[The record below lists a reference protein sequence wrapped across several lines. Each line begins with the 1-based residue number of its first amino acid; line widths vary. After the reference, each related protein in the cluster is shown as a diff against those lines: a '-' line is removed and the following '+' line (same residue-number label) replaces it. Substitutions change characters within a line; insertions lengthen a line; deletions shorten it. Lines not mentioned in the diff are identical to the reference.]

1 MIRDGIRIGTHYE
14 YPFGGMATRPEW
26 LPNGEE
32 DWRRD
37 LAMIKSTGFDSIRI
51 RIGFDSSL
59 DEVGRLLDLCQE
71 LGLGVLFGFATFYV
85 NNDFLREFPDAK
97 IVDRQGQAYPLH
109 EHDYRWLRACID
121 HPVYRQRRDQLIADC
136 AARFGHHPAVFAWD
150 VHNEPSVGPGDHSC
164 YCPHTVAKYRQD
176 LAARFAAIGE
186 VNQRWG
192 SAFASFDAVEPPR
205 EITASADGF
214 WRDWREFVAR
224 NLSDFL
230 LGGAQIVK
238 AHLPGAPTSFN
249 YTYPFAPEHGG
260 QDWWIASQLDYASHS
275 SYPGAPHETA
285 AEVGV
290 RIDLLKAVTPG
301 KEVWVAEFQGG
312 PFANYILWRGIQL
325 ETEVNK
331 VFSHGCRALFFYRWE
346 PLLCGPEP
354 WINGMVEPDTYDT
367 ERRAAAQRVIAE
379 LRQHE
384 HLIAEGTTVA
394 PRVGIYLPRHVVW
407 TANAQDAPIEK
418 TVHGLYALFLD
429 LGYSVAFV
437 TEPLAE
443 PFSSDSGLALLI
455 LPFPA
460 GYCEDEW
467 QAILAY
473 AERGGSVIVD
483 LPMSTTE
490 EANAAAT
497 RLGLHCTNLIRPI
510 YYLVSGW
517 SLTDTQGRF
526 AGYAFHERVD
536 VQGHGGEVVATF
548 RDNGMA
554 GLIATGPGG
563 RVLVSAFPLGRSY
576 FSSLHQGLRET
587 IRKWLPSSLAPDIH
601 ITGVPIEYRSLVE
614 ARVLESPKGN
624 LLFVMNRSGYD
635 WQIEVRPRGY
645 QAVAVKLPAYG
656 AVHQTLL
663 PLTDRPPLRKEIVR

>member
-1 MIRDGIRIGTHYE
+1 MMGDGIRIGTHYE

-26 LPNGEE
+26 LPNGED

-59 DEVGRLLDLCQE
+59 DEVARLLDLCQE
-71 LGLGVLFGFATFYV
+71 TGLGVLFGFATFYV
-85 NNDFLREFPDAK
+85 HNDFLREFPDAK
-97 IVDRQGQAYPLH
+97 VVDRLGLAYPLH

-136 AARFGHHPAVFAWD
+136 AARFGRHPAVFAWD

-164 YCPHTVAKYRQD
+164 YCRHTIAKYRQD
-176 LAARFAAIGE
+176 LAERFATIDE
-186 VNQRWG
+186 VNRRWG
-192 SAFASFDAVEPPR
+192 SVFASFAAVEPPH
-205 EITASADGF
+205 ELTTSPDSF
-214 WRDWREFVAR
+214 WRDWREFIAR

-230 LGGAQIVK
+230 LGGVQIVK
-238 AHLPGAPTSFN
+238 SHRPDAPTSFN

-275 SYPGAPHETA
+275 SYPGPAHETA

-290 RIDLLKAVTPG
+290 RIDLLKALAPG

-312 PFANYILWRGIQL
+312 PFANYTLWRGIQL

-331 VFSHGCRALFFYRWE
+331 VFSHGCRSLFFYRWD
-346 PLLCGPEP
+346 PLMCGPEP

-379 LRQHE
+379 LREHE
-384 HLIAEGTTVA
+384 QIIATGTTVS
-394 PRVGIYLPRHVVW
+394 PRIGIYLPRHVVW
-407 TANAQDAPIEK
+407 TASTHDAPIEK

-437 TEPLAE
+437 TEP
-443 PFSSDSGLALLI
+443 FSGDGDLALLV
-455 LPFPA
+455 LPFPM
-460 GYCEDEW
+460 GYSEAEW
-467 QAILAY
+467 QAIMAY
-473 AERGGSVIVD
+473 TERGGSVIVD
-483 LPMSTTE
+483 LPMTTTE
-490 EANAAAT
+490 ETNAVAA
-497 RLGLHCTNLIRPI
+497 RLGLQCTNLIRPI

-517 SLTDTQGRF
+517 SLTDMQERF

-536 VQGHGGEVVATF
+536 VQDHAGKVVATF
-548 RDNGMA
+548 RDNGLA
-554 GLIATGPGG
+554 GLVATGPGG
-563 RVLVSAFPLGRSY
+563 RILVPSFPLGRSY
-576 FSSLHQGLRET
+576 FSSLHQGLRAT
-587 IRKWLPSSLAPDIH
+587 IRKWLPAGLAPDILV
-601 ITGVPIEYRSLVE
+601 TGVPDEYRSLVE
-614 ARVLESPKGN
+614 ARVLESPNGS

-635 WQIEVRPRGY
+635 WQIEVCPRGY
-645 QAVAVKLPAYG
+645 QPVGVKLPTYG
-656 AVHQTLL
+656 AVRQLL
-663 PLTDRPPLRKEIVR
+663 APAA